1 MEKKK
6 VLASSII
13 VVFIAFIISSMLLVS
28 KKPDISKISKAQQIA
43 EYTKPAVVRIVNAAI
58 VKWRYTPDSDTYF
71 YYLDSAIMEYLKS
84 VNYETSEITA
94 GSGAIIN
101 PNGYIITNAH
111 VVELSKQDNVQIAKS
126 QVVDMSIEIS
136 KFFNSKYGVN
146 FKPEAVATYL
156 VNHLQIASVDRLIK
170 VILPGSVDLL
180 DGEIKSYGAPTGE
193 GKDVAVIKIEKS
205 NLPSV
210 MLGDSDK
217 IQLQDSIWV
226 FGYPGA
232 ADSKLLSKESILVV
246 SITDGK
252 VSATDKKSAQGAP
265 VLQINAAATHG
276 NSGGPLID
284 EDGNVVGLL
293 TFRSENNPK
302 ETQGFNFAVP
312 VNTVKEFVNQAGAKN
327 EEGSVNKLYKEGL
340 QLYWGGYYKDALVK
354 FEAVQRLNSNHSE
367 IKKLISDCQQKSA
380 QSKILW
386 SKYKNVALGLD
397 AVALLCIIA
406 LIYLVFIK
414 KRTTTTAEI
423 EIIENRNLNNNQLNE
438 GTIKF
443 VQEEKDINNNVEVKN
458 ATILETNKNFN
469 IKARI
474 YAIAGPLEGTVMDL
488 DDNPLVIGRDPR
500 VCKLI
505 FPQDCIEIGRKHCI
519 VSYDLEKQMFIVEDC
534 STTNGTFMGD
544 GTKILPEEK
553 RYLKSGD
560 SFYLSSDKYLFE
572 VWLE

>member
-6 VLASSII
+6 VIASSII
-13 VVFIAFIISSMLLVS
+13 VVFVAFIISSMLLVS
-28 KKPDISKISKAQQIA
+28 KKPDISKISKAQQIS
-43 EYTKPAVVRIVNAAI
+43 EYTKPAVVRIVNAAF
-58 VKWRYTPDSDTYF
+58 VKWRYTPDSDAYF

-84 VNYETSEITA
+84 VDYQTSEITA

-101 PNGYIITNAH
+101 PNGYIVTNAH
-111 VVELSKQDNVQIAKS
+111 VVELSKLDNVQIAKN
-126 QVVDMSIEIS
+126 QIVDMSIEIC

-156 VNHLQIASVDRLIK
+156 LNHLQIAGVDRLIK
-170 VILPGSVDLL
+170 VILPGGGDFM

-193 GKDVAVIKIEKS
+193 GKDVAVIKIEKN
-205 NLPSV
+205 NLPSII
-210 MLGDSDK
+210 LGDSEK

-226 FGYPGA
+226 FGYPAA

-252 VSATDKKSAQGAP
+252 VSATDKKSTQGAP

-276 NSGGPLID
+276 NSGGPVIN

-312 VNTVKEFVNQAGAKN
+312 VNTVKEFVSQAGAKN
-327 EEGSVNKLYKEGL
+327 EEGGINKLYKEGL
-340 QLYWGGYYKDALVK
+340 QLYWAGYYKDALGK

-397 AVALLCIIA
+397 ALALLCIIA
-406 LIYLVFIK
+406 LVYFAFIK
-414 KRTTTTAEI
+414 
-423 EIIENRNLNNNQLNE
+423 NRNTVVAQIKNIEDKKSNNNQLSESTTKLISEQKDNSAA
-438 GTIKF
+438 T
-443 VQEEKDINNNVEVKN
+443 VEKGPIESEKN
-458 ATILETNKNFN
+458 KESN
-469 IKARI
+469 IKARV
-474 YAIAGPLEGTVMDL
+474 YAISGPLEGAVIDL
-488 DDNPLVIGRDPR
+488 DENPLVIGRDPR

-519 VSYDLEKQMFIVEDC
+519 LSYDSEKQVFILEDC
-534 STTNGTFMGD
+534 STTNGTFIGD
-544 GTKILPEEK
+544 GIKILPEEK
-553 RYLKSGD
+553 RYLKSGEC
-560 SFYLSSDKYLFE
+560 FYLSSSEYLFE